1 MFELAR
7 ARLGDFHVGDER
19 KDDVGRVSLLKVG
32 FNAEG
37 ICGIHQDTGV
47 LGSDDGFNN
56 GGKVIDIRQGFDA
69 EDDIVVGIFTG

>member
-7 ARLGDFHVGDER
+7 ARLGDLHVGDEG
-19 KDDVGRVSLLKVG
+19 KDDVGRVSLLKMG

-47 LGSDDGFNN
+47 LGSNDGFNN
-56 GGKVIDIRQGFDA
+56 GGKVIDIRQGFHA